1 MTMLTQTED
10 AKMTTT
16 EIEISLFWQALAD
29 LKTAERAGDLAAQ
42 LELNAEIESFAMPTL
57 RRIAASSYRPELAD
71 RFGAVG
77 G

>member
-1 MTMLTQTED
+1 
-10 AKMTTT
+10 MTTT

-42 LELNAEIESFAMPTL
+42 LEFNAEIESFAMHSESPTL